1 MTIRVQGSYA
11 KCVCHKPQGL
21 IWLLHVWRSRSIPDQ
36 PSVHSVAA
44 TATGS
49 IHLIKM
55 KAELLRLWSER
66 SEHNCTADLSTYCC
80 RNRIIMVLTTGIR
93 RAKSPTLEWLD
104 AEMGDPA
111 SAYQNDYLESM
122 SLLVVMTVAT
132 RVLQFWHRYWEKWE
146 HTIFKDE
153 LLMVFT
159 FQIWTLV
166 CNTFVYG
173 RFGYQRPFAFVDEY

>member
-1 MTIRVQGSYA
+1 MFSLVRNDVSHSLLAAAPGILKDVQTSLISCWNRLWIWLDYKLTLEKFPKIIMSG
-11 KCVCHKPQGL
+11 CHKPQGL

-36 PSVHSVAA
+36 LSVHSVAA

-104 AEMGDPA
+104 AERWEIQP
-111 SAYQNDYLESM
+111 
-122 SLLVVMTVAT
+122 
-132 RVLQFWHRYWEKWE
+132 VLIKM
-146 HTIFKDE
+146 I
-153 LLMVFT
+153 
-159 FQIWTLV
+159 IWSP
-166 CNTFVYG
+166 CHY
-173 RFGYQRPFAFVDEY
+173 